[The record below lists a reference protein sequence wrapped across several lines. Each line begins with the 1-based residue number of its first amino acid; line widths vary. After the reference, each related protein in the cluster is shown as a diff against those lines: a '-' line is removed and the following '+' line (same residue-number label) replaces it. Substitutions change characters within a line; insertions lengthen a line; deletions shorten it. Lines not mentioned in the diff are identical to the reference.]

1 MDDVY
6 LGLPI
11 SLTKTFSELLCSVR
25 LFLQESFSHSPLMD
39 VIPALW

>member
-1 MDDVY
+1 MEDVY

-25 LFLQESFSHSPLMD
+25 LLLQESFPHSPFMD